1 MPKQKIIVKN
11 VPDGIDGAPPW
22 ITTFVDMVSL
32 LVTFFILLYTF
43 SSIREFDTFTYPKNI
58 MSTSGVIDGS
68 ASDTIEAPHDDLM
81 LGMDL
86 ARGSRK
92 RHTRPVNELRQNM
105 EEMGQALS
113 QEHVPI
119 DLRGA
124 GDGLRMRFS
133 VDASFQPG
141 SDAVRPALEK
151 ALTELGDTAGYYPLM
166 VVVEG
171 HTDDAFVPSP
181 TFPDA
186 YAMSIARAR
195 AAADVLVERGGF
207 DPTLVLVEGYGPD
220 RPRVDAENAL
230 ERRINRRVEVRLVSI
245 SRDRVAAMQLGEEPV
260 GGGR

>member
-68 ASDTIEAPHDDLM
+68 ASDTMEAPHDDLM

-86 ARGSRK
+86 ARGSRN
-92 RHTRPVNELRQNM
+92 RHTRPVNELRENM

-113 QEHVPI
+113 EEHIPI

-124 GDGLRMRFS
+124 GDGLLVRFAD
-133 VDASFQPG
+133 DAGFQPG
-141 SDAVRPALEK
+141 ADEV
-151 ALTELGDTAGYYPLM
+151 GPL
-166 VVVEG
+166 
-171 HTDDAFVPSP
+171 S
-181 TFPDA
+181 
-186 YAMSIARAR
+186 
-195 AAADVLVERGGF
+195 
-207 DPTLVLVEGYGPD
+207 
-220 RPRVDAENAL
+220 
-230 ERRINRRVEVRLVSI
+230 RRR
-245 SRDRVAAMQLGEEPV
+245 
-260 GGGR
+260 